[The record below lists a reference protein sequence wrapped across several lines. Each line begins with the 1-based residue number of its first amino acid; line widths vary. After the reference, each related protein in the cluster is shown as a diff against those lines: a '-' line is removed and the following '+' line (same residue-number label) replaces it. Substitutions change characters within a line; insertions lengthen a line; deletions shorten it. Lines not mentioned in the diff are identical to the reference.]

1 MTKMT
6 RIEPRS
12 QQESPLADAWPWI
25 TVVAFAAF
33 GFQELAAVCFGIA
46 LAGQRNAG
54 QYARKLFEILMRR
67 W

>member
-12 QQESPLADAWPWI
+12 QQKNPLADAWPWV
-25 TVVAFAAF
+25 TVVAFAVF
-33 GFQELAAVCFGIA
+33 GFQELAAACFVFA

-54 QYARKLFEILMRR
+54 QYARKLLDK
-67 W
+67 